1 MAQKAAHLC
10 LGRMS
15 LSKLQDACTHFEF
28 LAHRGLLLIACVLI
42 LQAQF
47 LDALDLER
55 ERGITIKLNQV
66 NQAASAKPCAALGK
80 TSMPN

>member
-1 MAQKAAHLC
+1 ML
-10 LGRMS
+10 
-15 LSKLQDACTHFEF
+15 T
-28 LAHRGLLLIACVLI
+28 

-66 NQAASAKPCAALGK
+66 TQAVSAKPCAVLKSPAD
-80 TSMPN
+80 